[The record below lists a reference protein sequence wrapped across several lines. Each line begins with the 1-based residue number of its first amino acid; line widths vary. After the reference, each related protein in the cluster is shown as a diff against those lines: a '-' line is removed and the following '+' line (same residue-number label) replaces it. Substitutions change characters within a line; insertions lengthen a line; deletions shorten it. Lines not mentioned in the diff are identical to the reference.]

1 MKKLS
6 PIIEARSR
14 LRRIRALLRGC
25 ILGITLGLTASVSVA
40 APVAAAPAPQAPTQT
55 DVEAAYLFN
64 FARFMHAP
72 PHAADAFTIG
82 VLGKISALPSSLQT
96 LTAREQIGGKPLRI
110 TRVQTPEDAQQCD
123 IMFFGETDGVHFK
136 RVLDAATA
144 SNVLT
149 VSDSPDFLARGG
161 MIQFVM
167 VGSRVR
173 FSVNLDAVHRSKIH
187 LSSELLKV
195 ALSVQGAGPATE
207 VR

>member
-1 MKKLS
+1 M
-6 PIIEARSR
+6 RS
-14 LRRIRALLRGC
+14 C
-25 ILGITLGLTASVSVA
+25 ILVMVLGLTASVSVA
-40 APVAAAPAPQAPTQT
+40 APVAAAPAQQAPTQT

-72 PHAADAFTIG
+72 SHAADAFTIG
-82 VLGKISALPSSLQT
+82 VVGKTAALPSSLQT

-123 IMFFGETDGVHFK
+123 IVFFGEVDGVRFK

-173 FSVNLDAVHRSKIH
+173 FSVNLDVVRRSKIQ

-195 ALSVQGAGPATE
+195 ALSVQGAGPAME